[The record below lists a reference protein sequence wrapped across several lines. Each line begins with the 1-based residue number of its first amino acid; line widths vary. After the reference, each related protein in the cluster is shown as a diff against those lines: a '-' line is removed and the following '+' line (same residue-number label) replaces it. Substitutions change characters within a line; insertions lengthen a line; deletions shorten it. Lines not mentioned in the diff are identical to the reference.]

1 MKIHYKFQLLSREE
15 KEFWEA
21 ILLEEVDNQQWFS
34 VTSCKVLGGE
44 ILLILQ

>member
-1 MKIHYKFQLLSREE
+1 MRIRYKFRYLSREE

-21 ILLEEVDNQQWFS
+21 ILMEEVDNQQWFA

-44 ILLILQ
+44 ILLVLQ